1 MCITMKLQ
9 VNPEQRYAK
18 MRAHTATHLLH
29 AELAQIFPTTKQA
42 GSLVDIDLLRFD
54 FYAERLLTQRELQEL
69 EITINQHIYEALP
82 VELIET
88 SFTEAQK
95 FGAKA
100 FFEEK
105 YGDEVRIIRI
115 MKGEDPLSVE
125 LCGGTHVSNTKEI
138 GAFTI
143 LSQEA
148 VASGIKRLT
157 AITGPKVIEKIN
169 QEESLLDSLV
179 EQFAI
184 KSYAQIPEKATK
196 MFKEYEEMESKLEG
210 MESQLIHSLLQS
222 APRRSTVDFT
232 IIIEVPSDTNFK
244 VLGHIA
250 KDIFKDAS
258 SILLYSS
265 EGNYLIISDGSISAK
280 SLAHKYQLRGGGSDT
295 AAQGKDPQVTQ
306 IS

>member
-1 MCITMKLQ
+1 MKLQ

-157 AITGPKVIEKIN
+157 AITGPKVIEKIHHH
-169 QEESLLDSLV
+169 EAMLDSLID
-179 EQFAI
+179 QFSI
-184 KSYAQIPEKATK
+184 KSYAQIIEKSTK
-196 MFKEYEEMESKLEG
+196 MLKEYEEMKSKLESMESKLLE
-210 MESQLIHSLLQS
+210 QSLSS
-222 APRRSTVDFT
+222 AEKRSNADFQM
-232 IIIEVPSDTNFK
+232 IIQVPTDTNFK
-244 VLGHIA
+244 TLGAIA
-250 KDIFKDAS
+250 KQLFSDVSTVLI
-258 SILLYSS
+258 YTE
-265 EGNYLIISDGSISAK
+265 EGNYLILSNSDISAK
-280 SLAHKYQLRGGGSDT
+280 SLAQKYNLKGGGSDVS
-295 AAQGKDPQVTQ
+295 AQGRDSVVLQ